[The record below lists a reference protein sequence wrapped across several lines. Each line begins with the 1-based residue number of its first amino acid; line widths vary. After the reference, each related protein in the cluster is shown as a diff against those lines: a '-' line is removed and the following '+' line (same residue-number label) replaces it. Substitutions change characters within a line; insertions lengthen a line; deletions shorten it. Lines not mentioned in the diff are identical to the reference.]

1 MDDTKVFKLDNGLE
15 IYVRLLRKTDK
26 EALQEGFSKLSNTT
40 KRFRFLSTP
49 QKLSNQELQYLT
61 NIDNKNHLAV
71 CAYIK
76 QNDKEIGVGVARYIR
91 LLKNSNKAE
100 IAITIVDE
108 YQKIGIG
115 KILIEEIIKHA
126 KENKISTF
134 EANAFYFNNT
144 ILGIINNYNYKITS
158 TEEGVL
164 KIEIQ
169 I

>member
-1 MDDTKVFKLDNGLE
+1 MDETKIFTLSDDTKL
-15 IYVRLLRKTDK
+15 YVRLLKKSDK
-26 EALQEGFSKLSNTT
+26 EALQDGFYKLSDKT

-49 QKLSNQELQYLT
+49 QKLSNKELQYLT
-61 NIDNKNHLAV
+61 NIDNKSHLAV

-76 QNDKEIGVGVARYIR
+76 KGDKEIGVGVARYIR
-91 LLKNSNKAE
+91 LLKDASKAE

-108 YQKIGIG
+108 YQQLGIG
-115 KILIEEIIKHA
+115 KVLITEIIKHA
-126 KENKISTF
+126 KKNNITTF

-144 ILGIINNYNYKITS
+144 ILSIINNYPYKITS

-164 KIEIQ
+164 KIEIK

>member
-1 MDDTKVFKLDNGLE
+1 MDETKTFTLNNDLKLH
-15 IYVRLLRKTDK
+15 VRLLEKSDK
-26 EALQEGFSKLSNTT
+26 EALQDGFNQLSDKT

-49 QKLSNQELQYLT
+49 QELSNKELQYLT

-76 QNDKEIGVGVARYIR
+76 VDGKDIGVGVARYIR
-91 LLKNSNKAE
+91 LLKDPKKAE
-100 IAITIVDE
+100 IAITIVDK
-108 YQKIGIG
+108 YQQLGIG
-115 KILIEEIIKHA
+115 KILITEIIKHA
-126 KENKISTF
+126 KQNNIITF

-144 ILGIINNYNYKITS
+144 IINIINNYTYKITS

-164 KIEIQ
+164 KIEIK